1 MQRPTSRPLAIALS
15 PAGGSWSA
23 AATRDRLSSTLF
35 LAALLHGVVIL
46 GVTFS
51 AAPPER
57 NPAATS
63 LDVVIVT
70 RDYAK
75 AAAPRN
81 PAALLAQQNLVGRGN
96 APLDARLR
104 TAVMADPTMAAP
116 GPDQDGDID
125 GAQRSGSEAPA
136 EARIAASPRERPTVR
151 PGETGAARPA
161 LQRQLQMPPTDAT
174 DILAEPDRETRIP
187 DANPR
192 ELLVSAST
200 REARIASYLN
210 SWKNKVERIGTLNFP
225 GATELS
231 RIRSYPVLEV
241 AITANGDLKEIVVRS
256 SSGYPNLDQA
266 AMQILRI
273 AAPFDPFPKVLRDD
287 YDVLRFAYEW
297 HFGSD
302 GGTGRIR
309 SVHGG

>member
-1 MQRPTSRPLAIALS
+1 MRRPSSRPHAIALDPVGGPWS
-15 PAGGSWSA
+15 P

-35 LAALLHGVVIL
+35 LAALLHGVIIL
-46 GVTFS
+46 GVTFT
-51 AAPPER
+51 AATPER

-70 RDYAK
+70 RDYAR

-81 PAALLAQQNLVGRGN
+81 PSALLAQQNLAGRGN

-104 TAVMADPTMAAP
+104 TAVMTDTGAAAP
-116 GPDQDGDID
+116 GPDQDGEID
-125 GAQRSGSEAPA
+125 GSQRSGSEVPA
-136 EARIAASPRERPTVR
+136 EPRIAATPRDRPSVR
-151 PGETGAARPA
+151 PGETGSSRPA
-161 LQRQLQMPPTDAT
+161 LQRQLQSPASDAT
-174 DILAEPDRETRIP
+174 DILAEPDSVTRIP

-225 GATELS
+225 GASELAL
-231 RIRSYPVLEV
+231 IRSYPVLEV
-241 AITANGDLKEIVVRS
+241 AISANGDLKEIVVRN

-273 AAPFDPFPKVLRDD
+273 AAPFEPFPKVLRDD

-297 HFGSD
+297 HFGTD
-302 GGTGRIR
+302 AGTGRIR
-309 SVHGG
+309 AVHGG